1 MNRVEAMKA
10 DLMPHK
16 YDNIKDILKS
26 AADNYMAIRAK
37 LEVLG
42 GDRWAVV
49 SHIKSFPDWEYF
61 IDNFNETI
69 LSVTMF
75 NNVQV
80 YPDKIILR
88 HSDLGSEDIYF
99 HTQDMGVCTFDDLL
113 NIEKI
118 IEDRKNYYKEQKK
131 TK

>member
-99 HTQDMGVCTFDDLL
+99 HTQDMGVCTLDDLL

-118 IEDRKNYYKEQKK
+118 IEDRKNYYKEQEK